1 MGKKTMLCVDT
12 ESLRYPELIGL
23 NDEDIDSQEWLET
36 YSSAHEARRALS
48 GAGQK
53 DNVWVVSC
61 DDMEGINLAA
71 ALKRDDPSRSI
82 ELVSFGGTGSEFG
95 RCQAAGINLIRGKA
109 EFVKRYFEQKNTT
122 QKDI

>member
-1 MGKKTMLCVDT
+1 MLCVDT

-71 ALKRDDPSRSI
+71 PLNAMI
-82 ELVSFGGTGSEFG
+82 QVGVSSWS
-95 RCQAAGINLIRGKA
+95 LLA
-109 EFVKRYFEQKNTT
+109 EPVLRLGDVKLRVLT
-122 QKDI
+122 

>member
-1 MGKKTMLCVDT
+1 MLCVDT

-53 DNVWVVSC
+53 DNV
-61 DDMEGINLAA
+61 
-71 ALKRDDPSRSI
+71 
-82 ELVSFGGTGSEFG
+82 
-95 RCQAAGINLIRGKA
+95 
-109 EFVKRYFEQKNTT
+109 
-122 QKDI
+122 